1 MTKRNAARA
10 ETLSLT
16 VLEALDQ
23 AFESQN
29 VAAARCCLE
38 TALSAAQELARIGG
52 ATEELGMALN
62 ETRVALMS
70 RGWC

>member
-1 MTKRNAARA
+1 MNNAATRI
-10 ETLSLT
+10 ETLNLT

-23 AFESQN
+23 AFESET
-29 VAAARCCLE
+29 VAAAKCCLE

-52 ATEELGMALN
+52 ATEELGMAVN
-62 ETRVALMS
+62 ETRVALMA